1 MIEVQ
6 SILEKLGVSS
16 SNPVVLLPGRL
27 QPWKGQHV
35 LIAALPAV
43 LNAFPHAHAVVLG
56 GTLFGLN
63 LDYVGELRRRI
74 AELSLARRVP
84 LVGHQPIRE
93 WLDRAAVVVH
103 TSTQPDPFPNVCIEA
118 LAARRPLITNTIS
131 GTCEILVNEVD
142 ALIVEPNDPAMLA
155 AALVKLLNDPS
166 AAARMA
172 DAGHQRYL
180 ATCTPS
186 HMVQPIETML
196 ASLVGLPIAAGDKA

>member
-1 MIEVQ
+1 ME
-6 SILEKLGVSS
+6 
-16 SNPVVLLPGRL
+16 
-27 QPWKGQHV
+27 
-35 LIAALPAV
+35 
-43 LNAFPHAHAVVLG
+43 
-56 GTLFGLN
+56 
-63 LDYVGELRRRI
+63 GE
-74 AELSLARRVP
+74 ERRVH
-84 LVGHQPIRE
+84 LVGHQPIRG

-131 GTCEILVNEVD
+131 GTCEILVHEVD

-155 AALVKLLNDPS
+155 AALVKMLNDPS

-172 DAGHQRYL
+172 DTGHQRYL

-196 ASLVGLPIAAGDKA
+196 ASLVGLPTAAGDKA